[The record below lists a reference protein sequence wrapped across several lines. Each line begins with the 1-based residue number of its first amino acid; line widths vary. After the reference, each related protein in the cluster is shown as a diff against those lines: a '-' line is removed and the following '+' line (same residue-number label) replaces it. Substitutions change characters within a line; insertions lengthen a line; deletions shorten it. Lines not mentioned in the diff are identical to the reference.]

1 MDVPEISISVCTCG
15 KEKVRRMARTR
26 KEIKKLHAK
35 KERRLRE
42 KRRHP
47 PPAPE
52 PLEIKAEPKR
62 KPKAASRSK
71 KE

>member
-1 MDVPEISISVCTCG
+1 MDLQEISISVCMCG
-15 KEKVRRMARTR
+15 KEKVKEMARTR
-26 KEIKKLHAK
+26 KEIKKLHGK
-35 KERRLRE
+35 KERRLKE

-47 PPAPE
+47 PPVPE
-52 PLEIKAEPKR
+52 PLETKPEPKR